1 MTAIPDTMRALALL
15 HDGFGADPTGQR
27 LETLEPYVAL
37 QQVPVPGPGPGQ
49 ALVRVA
55 CAAVNPSD
63 VAFIKGLYGQ
73 KRRKGVA
80 AGFEGTGTVVAGET
94 DLIGRRV
101 SFFGSGT
108 GTWAEYALTDAA
120 GLIPLRDDV
129 RDEDAAGL
137 IVNPVTAAAMFDL
150 VRAAGTP
157 AFVATAATSQLGKFL
172 CALGRDGGIPC
183 LAHVRRGGAAEA
195 LRAHGA
201 AEVLATDA
209 DGYGA
214 RMRAAMEAYRP
225 TVLLDAVAGP
235 ASAELFFAMPDGARW
250 VCYGRLSA
258 EPPVL
263 GEMAQFIFRG
273 KRIEGFWLTR
283 WMQEAG
289 RAQVA
294 ATVGEVQARFA
305 SGAWATDVSEV
316 VPLGEAM
323 ARLPEAYGA
332 KDAKV
337 LIAP

>member
-1 MTAIPDTMRALALL
+1 MTSIPETMRALVQL
-15 HDGFGADPTGQR
+15 HDGFGADATGQR
-27 LETLEPYVAL
+27 LATLEPYVAL
-37 QQVPVPGPGPGQ
+37 QEVPVPQPGPGQ

-55 CAAVNPSD
+55 RAAVNPSD

-73 KRRKGVA
+73 PRQKGVA
-80 AGFEGTGTVVAGET
+80 AGFEGTGTVVAGDTE
-94 DLIGRRV
+94 LIGRRV
-101 SFFGSGT
+101 AFFGSGT
-108 GTWAEYALTDAA
+108 GTWAEYALTQAA
-120 GLIPLRDDV
+120 TLIPLRDDV
-129 RDEDAAGL
+129 GDDDAAGL

-150 VRAAGTP
+150 VRQARAP
-157 AFVATAATSQLGKFL
+157 AFIATAATSQLGKFL
-172 CALGRDGGIPC
+172 CALGRDAGLPC
-183 LAHVRRGGAAEA
+183 LAHVRRGAAAEA

-209 DGYGA
+209 PDYGA
-214 RMRAAMEAYRP
+214 RMRAAMDEYRP
-225 TVLLDAVAGP
+225 AVLLDAVAGP
-235 ASAELFFAMPDGARW
+235 ASAKLFFAMPDAARW

-263 GEMAQFIFRG
+263 GEMAQFIFRD

-294 ATVGEVQARFA
+294 ATVAEVQERFA
-305 SGAWATDVSEV
+305 TGAWRTDISEV
-316 VPLGEAM
+316 VPLSEAM
-323 ARLPEAYGA
+323 TRLPAACGA